1 MRHYLDNGASAYMYW
16 NISLEKGGISRWG
29 WAQNSLVVVDP
40 VDETYSF
47 TPEYYIMKH
56 LSHYVQPGSRKVET
70 DGTFTDLLAFVN
82 PDKSIVIALA
92 NEGPDSRT
100 VSIRIGNRVYRPLL
114 PAQSVSTIL
123 ID

>member
-1 MRHYLDNGASAYMYW
+1 
-16 NISLEKGGISRWG
+16 
-29 WAQNSLVVVDP
+29 
-40 VDETYSF
+40 
-47 TPEYYIMKH
+47 
-56 LSHYVQPGSRKVET
+56 
-70 DGTFTDLLAFVN
+70 
-82 PDKSIVIALA
+82 VIALA